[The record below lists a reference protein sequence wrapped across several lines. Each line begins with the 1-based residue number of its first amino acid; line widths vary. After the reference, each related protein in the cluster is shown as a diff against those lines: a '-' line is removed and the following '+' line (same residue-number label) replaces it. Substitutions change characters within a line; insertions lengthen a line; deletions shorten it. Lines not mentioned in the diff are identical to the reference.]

1 MNSKNSPTADT
12 HCHLTAKVYDSDR
25 NEVIERALDSGIRWM
40 VIPGMDLASSRQAV
54 ELAQEYANI
63 YAAVGI
69 HPHNADGWTS
79 SHSLELADLANSEHV
94 VAIGEIGLDYYRNYS
109 TRENQMHA
117 FRSQLDLAAQ
127 THLPVIIHNRDATKD
142 VMAELESWISRIDET
157 LKLKAGVLHAFSAD
171 LEAAERAIQAGFYI
185 GIAGPISYQSASDL
199 KEIAVKLPI
208 TRILTETDSPFL
220 TPHPNRNKRNEPS
233 NVNTVVEHLSIIT
246 KKDYDLTAEITSENA
261 TTLFGWK
268 NGKN

>member
-1 MNSKNSPTADT
+1 MISKNSPTADT

-25 NEVIERALDSGIRWM
+25 NEVIQRALDSGIRWM

-54 ELAQEYANI
+54 ELAQEYTNI

-79 SHSLELADLANSEHV
+79 SHSLELTELANSEHV

-109 TRENQMHA
+109 TRENQMLA
-117 FRSQLDLAAQ
+117 FRSQLDLATQ
-127 THLPVIIHNRDATKD
+127 NNLPVIIHNRDATKD
-142 VMAELESWISRIDET
+142 VMAELEFWISGISET
-157 LKLKAGVLHAFSAD
+157 LKTKAGVLHAFSAD
-171 LEAAERAIQAGFYI
+171 LETAERAIQTGFYI
-185 GIAGPISYQSASDL
+185 GIAGPISYQSATDL
-199 KEIAVKLPI
+199 QEIAAKLPI
-208 TRILTETDSPFL
+208 TRIITETDSPFL
-220 TPHPNRNKRNEPS
+220 TPHPNRGKRNEPS
-233 NVNTVVEHLSIIT
+233 NVNTVVEHLSIII
-246 KKDYDLTAEITSENA
+246 KKDYDSTAEITSKNA